1 MKNSVTVGVLCRLIF
16 YDVHQRTVYKKISI
30 KSQMFRKF
38 NISLDKKNCQNLIT
52 PGKDF
57 QNSLVPKTLNPL

>member
-30 KSQMFRKF
+30 KSQMFGKF
-38 NISLDKKNCQNLIT
+38 NISLDKKNCQILIT

-57 QNSLVPKTLNPL
+57 RILWFQKH